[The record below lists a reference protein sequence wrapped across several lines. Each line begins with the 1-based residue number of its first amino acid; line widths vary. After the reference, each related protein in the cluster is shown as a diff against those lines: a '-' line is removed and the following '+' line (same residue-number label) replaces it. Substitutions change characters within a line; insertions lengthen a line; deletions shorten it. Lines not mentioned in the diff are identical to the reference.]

1 MSEVIPSKV
10 LYIDLSR
17 KRWWIEDRK
26 DLFDKWLGGIGV
38 AIQLYKENV
47 DRDADPLGPQNVII
61 FAIGPLTGLF
71 PMCSKTISVFKS
83 PLNGYVFESHAGG
96 RSALAIRF
104 AGYGAIVIKGS
115 SEKPVYLVI
124 DDRKVHFNDASAL
137 WGMKSTETIGRVLRE
152 VTQGSGYRTIMRIG
166 IAGEKMIRYAN
177 VNVDTYR
184 HFGRGGLGAVF
195 GSKKLKAVV
204 IIGRRAVKLDKRYLG
219 DYMKL
224 YKEIYETAI
233 STTALKKYHD
243 LGTPQNV
250 LVLNSLGALPTRNFS
265 STRFEEADK
274 ISGEYLAER
283 YLGRRLACSGCPVA
297 CIHIAA
303 LREPTGEPYFY
314 KTTFVGYDYE
324 PIYAIGSDLGVGDP
338 EGMLKLFRAIEEY
351 GLDVITTGN
360 VLAWITEA
368 YQRGIVKREDVLV
381 EPRWGDWK
389 TYIEMVKYIVEQP
402 NEFYKTAALGVAA
415 LAEKY
420 PEGRDFAM
428 HVNKVEPAGY
438 HTGPAFWVSLVV
450 GFRHSH
456 LDSGAYSFDEKFA
469 KEGRRDVTPS
479 EVAKLVVEEESW
491 RQILNSL
498 VVCLFGRGLYKEELV
513 SRTLKSIGINLEPDQ
528 LRRLGR
534 KIWIEKWIVKLRE
547 GYDPEKIELPKRIF
561 ETETPLGKISPEVVK
576 EAVREIKLIIR
587 EEIEKTLRFG

>member
-17 KRWWIEDRK
+17 KKWWIEDRK

-250 LVLNSLGALPTRNFS
+250 LALNSLGALPTRNFS

>member
-115 SEKPVYLVI
+115 SEKQVYLVI

-250 LVLNSLGALPTRNFS
+250 LALNSLGALPTRNFS

>member
-250 LVLNSLGALPTRNFS
+250 LALNSLGALPTRNFS